1 MWLLYLKLQF
11 DVVCITGSDRS
22 TFSVGQLAS
31 RSSISICDRQEPSQG
46 KSNAEDFLSGLG
58 INFDGDNIQNR
69 WKARS
74 QATTNYIRLNEQYG
88 MTITWKSI
96 DES

>member
-22 TFSVGQLAS
+22 TFSVGQLTS

-46 KSNAEDFLSGLG
+46 KSNAEDLFKWPGYQFRRG
-58 INFDGDNIQNR
+58 QH
-69 WKARS
+69 S
-74 QATTNYIRLNEQYG
+74 QPVEG
-88 MTITWKSI
+88 SI
-96 DES
+96 ASYYKLYQVERAVWNDHHLEEHR